1 MLSEEPGIADDA
13 VQVAMDIESPF
24 LVMESNRD
32 VIAPEAE
39 ASGKLFA
46 ILWIYFI
53 LMQIRS
59 IKAFL

>member
-46 ILWIYFI
+46 PGGVTFTEG
-53 LMQIRS
+53 
-59 IKAFL
+59 